1 MGVRTGPPHDFAIH
15 HRCVGVQA
23 RCCIRDGLEP
33 RRPIVAAAGEHADGA
48 LPYLKLNSVT
58 IVFDLMQPSVAAGR
72 LGHQRRLHGL
82 NEVREGSALR
92 AFKLACEPLRGT
104 VLNVGVLTLGA
115 G

>member
-72 LGHQRRLHGL
+72 LGHH
-82 NEVREGSALR
+82 
-92 AFKLACEPLRGT
+92 
-104 VLNVGVLTLGA
+104 NVGCMGSMKSGKGA
-115 G
+115 PFAPLSSRASRCAGPF